1 MSRLVP
7 ALGQLPAS
15 ASGDVEETPVMALL
29 LFLGLVLV
37 TVLLGF
43 LAAVQGGLRGVA
55 TLNAPRR
62 LVELR
67 RRAPEQS
74 PPDTLASI

>member
-1 MSRLVP
+1 
-7 ALGQLPAS
+7 
-15 ASGDVEETPVMALL
+15 MALL

-55 TLNAPRR
+55 TLNAPRQI
-62 LVELR
+62 VELSK
-67 RRAPEQS
+67 RASEQA
-74 PPDTLASI
+74 PPDTLSSI

>member
-1 MSRLVP
+1 M
-7 ALGQLPAS
+7 
-15 ASGDVEETPVMALL
+15 EENPVMALL

-55 TLNAPRR
+55 TVNPRR
-62 LVELR
+62 QVAELR

>member
-1 MSRLVP
+1 ML
-7 ALGQLPAS
+7 
-15 ASGDVEETPVMALL
+15 ALL

-37 TVLLGF
+37 TVLVGF

-55 TLNAPRR
+55 TLNPPRR
-62 LVELR
+62 IAELR
-67 RRAPEQS
+67 RGAPEQS